1 MLKVI
6 EELSAVVG
14 DGKAMEIAI
23 RWAGR
28 ALSVPGHITQDHPIA
43 LTIGFE
49 AAKKLCA
56 AYGPG
61 RIDMP
66 LERSIIKDIRDRRIY
81 EDAVINGR
89 SHTSLAH
96 EYGLSRGHVT
106 YIVNRLKDADHDAA

>member
-6 EELSAVVG
+6 EDMAEIVG
-14 DGKAMEIAI
+14 EGKAMEIAI

-28 ALSVPGHITQDHPIA
+28 SLSVPGHINPEHPIS

-66 LERSIIKDIRDRRIY
+66 LERSIIKGVRDKRIY

-96 EYGLSRGHVT
+96 EYGISRGHVT
-106 YIVNRLKDADHDAA
+106 YIVNRLKDEHDPA